1 MATKT
6 YNIDINVQ
14 SKTLGQLETQLA
26 EVNEELKQ
34 VDRNSEAF
42 KNLTTQAQ
50 ALNKEINKTN
60 KEIEGFTMEK
70 KIDAANGAAMVFSG
84 TLNTVVGSLGLLGIE
99 SEKFGEF
106 EKKAAS
112 AIAAGIGIKDMTE
125 GLSKVGPAF
134 ASAGKAAVAFGRTTK
149 GALIATG
156 VGAFVVIVGT
166 LVANWDAVTKAIK
179 KFGESVPLVGQALTF
194 LTKAF
199 DKVKKSLKGVT
210 EALGITMTDEEK
222 FQQSQRESLEQDIRI
237 ANEKLAI
244 RTAEKASLRE
254 LYNLKKSILEQE
266 IALLKDQ
273 EDKEEEFLA
282 KRTELRVLEAAER
295 TRLHEEEMLR
305 RQEEMASM
313 DEISTITA
321 QKATSDVEITSMAAA
336 DINNILTN
344 KLAKDKATSDASVAI
359 SDAEQEE
366 KRKNLM
372 LTGIALETLS
382 NIAGQETQAGK
393 ALASAGA
400 LINTYLA
407 ASDALKSVPFPFNFV
422 AAAAVV
428 ANGLATVKRINETE
442 VPGESG
448 GSMASASPTSFV
460 APNTQDLQAAQSVAP
475 QIAPA
480 TPMVQAYVVAGDT
493 RSADEAE
500 AKIQTRRT
508 FGS

>member
-14 SKTLGQLETQLA
+14 SKTLGQLEDQLA
-26 EVNEELKQ
+26 QVNEELKQ

-106 EKKAAS
+106 EKRAAS
-112 AIAAGIGIKDMTE
+112 AIAAGIGIKDLVE
-125 GLSKVGPAF
+125 GMSKVGPAF

-156 VGAFVVIVGT
+156 VGAFVVLVGT

-179 KFGESVPLVGQALTF
+179 RFGESVPLVGKALTF
-194 LTKAF
+194 LTNAF
-199 DKVKKSLKGVT
+199 NKVKESLKGVT
-210 EALGITMTDEEK
+210 DALGITETEEEA
-222 FQQSQRESLEQDIRI
+222 FLRSQQESLEEQIRI
-237 ANEKLAI
+237 DNEKLAI
-244 RTAEKASLRE
+244 RTAEKADVRE
-254 LYNLKKSILEQE
+254 LFNLKKSILEQE
-266 IALLKDQ
+266 IALLQMQ

-305 RQEEMASM
+305 RQEEMAAM
-313 DEISTITA
+313 GEISTITA
-321 QKATSDVEITSMAAA
+321 QKASTDVAITSMTS
-336 DINNILTN
+336 DEIGNILTAD
-344 KLAKDKATSDASVAI
+344 LAKRKQTADAGTKI
-359 SDAEQEE
+359 TEEEQEE
-366 KRKNLM
+366 RRTQLM
-372 LTGIALETLS
+372 LTGVALETLS

-442 VPGESG
+442 VPGQGG
-448 GSMASASPTSFV
+448 GSMASTSPVSFTS
-460 APNTQDLQAAQSVAP
+460 PSTQTLDTATSVAP
-475 QIAPA
+475 QVQPA
-480 TPMVQAYVVAGDT
+480 QPAIRAYVVAGDT
-493 RSADEAE
+493 RSAAEAE
-500 AKIQTRRT
+500 AKIETRRT